1 MLRFVDK
8 ILIKFFGVDRS
19 VILLFAFSI
28 LGSAVNYAFQIFL
41 GNMLT
46 ISDYGKFNTINAFY
60 SNLM

>member
-46 ISDYGKFNTINAFY
+46 ISYMLAV
-60 SNLM
+60 